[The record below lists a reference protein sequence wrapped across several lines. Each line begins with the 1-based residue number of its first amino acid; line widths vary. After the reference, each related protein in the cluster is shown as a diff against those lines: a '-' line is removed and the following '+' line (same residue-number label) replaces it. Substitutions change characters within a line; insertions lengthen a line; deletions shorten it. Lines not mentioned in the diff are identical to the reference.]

1 MVDKKLIKEKLFY
14 LSDNYCI
21 PISIR
26 DNGSVV
32 FYENDFYKDI
42 EDALI
47 SWEVI
52 LLDNKN
58 DTNLDFRKEEQE
70 ILDIIEELKNKKRR
84 TTDMMNKKEL
94 TTLVDAM
101 RFNANILNEK
111 LGEQENL
118 LGELLELQE
127 TLAVQLGCLEREL
140 EHINIIDKDKKLD
153 EDEEDE
159 DELRVG
165 DYISRFNSKGDY
177 DLFQILE
184 TGDKQFFKLQVDTSR
199 IVGGKYDSIDELIE
213 SLVDEEKERYYDD
226 LYFYYINTDTEYI
239 KEGRYLIYNSKRNE
253 GYEIVINYN
262 EDENVY
268 EILCASGDNYFYE
281 ETFDSLDALELKLR
295 RDYGLIRSL
304 RYTIQW

>member
-1 MVDKKLIKEKLFY
+1 
-14 LSDNYCI
+14 
-21 PISIR
+21 
-26 DNGSVV
+26 
-32 FYENDFYKDI
+32 
-42 EDALI
+42 
-47 SWEVI
+47 
-52 LLDNKN
+52 
-58 DTNLDFRKEEQE
+58 
-70 ILDIIEELKNKKRR
+70 
-84 TTDMMNKKEL
+84 MNKKEL

-127 TLAVQLGCLEREL
+127 TLAVQLECLEQEL
-140 EHINIIDKDKKLD
+140 EYINIIDKDKELD
-153 EDEEDE
+153 EDEEYE

-165 DYISRFNSKGDY
+165 DYISIPNLKGDY

-184 TGDKQFFKLQVDTSR
+184 TESKQFFKLQVDTPR
-199 IVGGKYDSIDELIE
+199 IAGDKYDSIDELIE

-226 LYFYYINTDTEYI
+226 LYFYYVKDNPKHI
-239 KEGRYLIYNSKRNE
+239 KEGRYLIYDAKMDGSFE
-253 GYEIVINYN
+253 VVVNYN

-268 EILCASGDNYFYE
+268 EILCAGGDDYFYE

-304 RYTIQW
+304 RCNRH

>member
-94 TTLVDAM
+94 TTLVCAINQSVEWITQRLCDLKS
-101 RFNANILNEK
+101 IQNEMFDMK
-111 LGEQENL
+111 KELSFQVATLEEELENL
-118 LGELLELQE
+118 SL
-127 TLAVQLGCLEREL
+127 
-140 EHINIIDKDKKLD
+140 IDKDKELD
-153 EDEEDE
+153 EYE

-304 RYTIQW
+304 RYSIQW

>member
-1 MVDKKLIKEKLFY
+1 MVDKKIIKEKLFY

-94 TTLVDAM
+94 TTLVCAM

-111 LGEQENL
+111 LGEQESL

-127 TLAVQLGCLEREL
+127 TLDAQLGCLEREL
-140 EHINIIDKDKKLD
+140 EYINIIDKDKKLD
-153 EDEEDE
+153 EDEEYE

-165 DYISRFNSKGDY
+165 DYISIPNLKGDY

-184 TGDKQFFKLQVDTSR
+184 TEDKQFFKLQVDTSK
-199 IVGGKYDSIDELIE
+199 IIGDKYDNIDELIE
-213 SLVDEEKERYYDD
+213 SLVDEEKEVDYGDMCY
-226 LYFYYINTDTEYI
+226 YYIKDNPEYI
-239 KEGRYLIYNSKRNE
+239 KEGRYLIYDAKMGGSF
-253 GYEIVINYN
+253 VVVVNYN
-262 EDENVY
+262 ENKNVY
-268 EILCASGDNYFYE
+268 EILCESGDDYFYE

-304 RYTIQW
+304 RCNRH

>member
-94 TTLVDAM
+94 TTLVCA
-101 RFNANILNEK
+101 
-111 LGEQENL
+111 
-118 LGELLELQE
+118 
-127 TLAVQLGCLEREL
+127 
-140 EHINIIDKDKKLD
+140 INQSVEWIIQRLW
-153 EDEEDE
+153 
-159 DELRVG
+159 
-165 DYISRFNSKGDY
+165 
-177 DLFQILE
+177 
-184 TGDKQFFKLQVDTSR
+184 
-199 IVGGKYDSIDELIE
+199 
-213 SLVDEEKERYYDD
+213 
-226 LYFYYINTDTEYI
+226 INTF
-239 KEGRYLIYNSKRNE
+239 SKM
-253 GYEIVINYN
+253 
-262 EDENVY
+262 
-268 EILCASGDNYFYE
+268 
-281 ETFDSLDALELKLR
+281 
-295 RDYGLIRSL
+295 
-304 RYTIQW
+304 Q

>member
-52 LLDNKN
+52 LLDNEN
-58 DTNLDFRKEEQE
+58 DTNLDFRKEEQG
-70 ILDIIEELKNKKRR
+70 ILDIIEELKNKKRI

-140 EHINIIDKDKKLD
+140 EYINIIDKDKKLD
-153 EDEEDE
+153 EDEEYE

-165 DYISRFNSKGDY
+165 DYISIPNLKGDY

-184 TGDKQFFKLQVDTSR
+184 TESKQFFKLQVDTPR
-199 IVGGKYDSIDELIE
+199 IAGDKYDSIDELIE

-226 LYFYYINTDTEYI
+226 LYFYYVKDNPKHI
-239 KEGRYLIYNSKRNE
+239 KEGRYLIYDAKMDGSFE
-253 GYEIVINYN
+253 VVVNYN

-268 EILCASGDNYFYE
+268 EILCAGGDDYFYE

-304 RYTIQW
+304 RCNRH

>member
-94 TTLVDAM
+94 TTLVCAINQSVEWITQRLCDLKS
-101 RFNANILNEK
+101 IQNEMFDMK
-111 LGEQENL
+111 KELSFQVATLEEELENL
-118 LGELLELQE
+118 SL
-127 TLAVQLGCLEREL
+127 
-140 EHINIIDKDKKLD
+140 IDKDKELD
-153 EDEEDE
+153 EYE
-159 DELRVG
+159 DELNDVREASEVFLKKLK
-165 DYISRFNSKGDY
+165 YI
-177 DLFQILE
+177 
-184 TGDKQFFKLQVDTSR
+184 
-199 IVGGKYDSIDELIE
+199 
-213 SLVDEEKERYYDD
+213 
-226 LYFYYINTDTEYI
+226 EYI
-239 KEGRYLIYNSKRNE
+239 YNYKLF
-253 GYEIVINYN
+253 GKI
-262 EDENVY
+262 
-268 EILCASGDNYFYE
+268 
-281 ETFDSLDALELKLR
+281 TFEK
-295 RDYGLIRSL
+295 
-304 RYTIQW
+304 